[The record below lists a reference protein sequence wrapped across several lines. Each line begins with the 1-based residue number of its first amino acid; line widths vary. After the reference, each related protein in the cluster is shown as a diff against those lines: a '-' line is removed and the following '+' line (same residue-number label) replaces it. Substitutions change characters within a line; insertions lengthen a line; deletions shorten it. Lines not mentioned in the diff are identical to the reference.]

1 MCRVSH
7 ILFSVCSVWTEKYLK
22 MIKTFSPTVE
32 PKTSMIM
39 MAAVVN
45 FSLLRIPSIFHW
57 YVWAGLYKCTLN
69 APQKWD
75 WVHWAT
81 EHCIQ
86 LTWGL
91 WMYDDIAM
99 KGQIPSQIKAKL
111 IVENGQKSA
120 KWTETEYDT
129 DRSSYCHWVWRLTTV
144 ILCLQTP
151 IIMTRYMHSPSI
163 QGECGGG
170 GGGN

>member
-91 WMYDDIAM
+91 WKYDDIAM
-99 KGQIPSQIKAKL
+99 RGQIPSQIKAKL
-111 IVENGQKSA
+111 IVENGQKSE
-120 KWTETEYDT
+120 KWTETKYNT
-129 DRSSYCHWVWRLTTV
+129 DSTSHCHDAWRLTTV
-144 ILCLQTP
+144 ELCLQTL
-151 IIMTRYMHSPSI
+151 IIMTLYNYTCTAPVSRWERWWW
-163 QGECGGG
+163 G
-170 GGGN
+170 

>member
-1 MCRVSH
+1 MRRVSN

-22 MIKTFSPTVE
+22 MIKTFHPTVE
-32 PKTSMIM
+32 PKSSMIM

-91 WMYDDIAM
+91 WIYDIAM
-99 KGQIPSQIKAKL
+99 KGQNSKQNEGKTSLKSLWLRKL
-111 IVENGQKSA
+111 LDLSYFVLCVFACYFLYLLLSA
-120 KWTETEYDT
+120 CLFLSRQEWTTSEA
-129 DRSSYCHWVWRLTTV
+129 SL
-144 ILCLQTP
+144 
-151 IIMTRYMHSPSI
+151 
-163 QGECGGG
+163 
-170 GGGN
+170 